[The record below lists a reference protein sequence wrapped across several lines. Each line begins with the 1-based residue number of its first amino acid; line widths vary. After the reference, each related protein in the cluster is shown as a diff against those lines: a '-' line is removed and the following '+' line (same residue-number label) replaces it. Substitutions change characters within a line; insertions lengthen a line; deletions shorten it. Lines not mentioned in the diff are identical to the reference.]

1 MFLTTR
7 HLLAFIPILILL
19 TIQVRQTISFNKYV
33 TTRRPPSHQKLSST
47 TTTTNNHNDDHHHTE
62 YTLNVGKALDVL
74 TRELPL
80 LFAVKNLDFSILSS
94 QITVVNGNQP
104 HSLVVSK
111 TAYIGAIRAIQMAS
125 TVSSNYPSIHLR
137 KIEYI
142 EDIRT
147 IQCLVDVA
155 FSPNHLISTVI
166 HHNEQHPPV
175 WEGMFYF
182 GLNKEGLIDTHI
194 FDRKISNLKP
204 AEGGGGNKNCSQFE
218 KLCNQ

>member
-1 MFLTTR
+1 MFQT
-7 HLLAFIPILILL
+7 HYLLGLIPILILL
-19 TIQVRQTISFNKYV
+19 TQVQSFNKYV
-33 TTRRPPSHQKLSST
+33 TTTRRPPTHQKCLPIT
-47 TTTTNNHNDDHHHTE
+47 PNNHNDNHNTE
-62 YTLNVGKALDVL
+62 YTLNVGRALDVL
-74 TRELPL
+74 VRELPL
-80 LFAVKNLDFSILSS
+80 LFAVKNIDFSILSS

-142 EDIRT
+142 EDIKT
-147 IQCLVDVA
+147 IQCLLDVA

-166 HHNEQHPPV
+166 NNTEQQTPL
-175 WEGMFYF
+175 WQGMFYF

-204 AEGGGGNKNCSQFE
+204 AEGGNNKCSQFE